1 MMSTYMRRI
10 RKLGPL
16 VWGMVASAT
25 GCFALIGGFLVA
37 ATGQEKPDARSSM
50 RADAKS
56 IKPLEGIGVA
66 LFLLAF
72 VASEA
77 GATIVA
83 FRR

>member
-1 MMSTYMRRI
+1 MMSSYIRRI

-16 VWGMVASAT
+16 MGDIVASAT
-25 GCFALIGGFLVA
+25 GCFALMRGFRA
-37 ATGQEKPDARSSM
+37 AAMGQERPDARSSK
-50 RADAKS
+50 RADGKS
-56 IKPLEGIGVA
+56 TKPLEGFGAA

-83 FRR
+83 LRR

>member
-1 MMSTYMRRI
+1 MMSSYMGRI

-16 VWGMVASAT
+16 VGDMVASAT
-25 GCFALIGGFLVA
+25 GCFALVRGFRVA
-37 ATGQEKPDARSSM
+37 AVGQEKPDASSSM
-50 RADAKS
+50 RADGKS
-56 IKPLEGIGVA
+56 AKPLEGIGAA

-83 FRR
+83 LRR

>member
-1 MMSTYMRRI
+1 MMSSYIRRI

-16 VWGMVASAT
+16 MGDMVASAT
-25 GCFALIGGFLVA
+25 GCFALMCGFRVA
-37 ATGQEKPDARSSM
+37 AMGQERPDARSSM
-50 RADAKS
+50 RADGKS
-56 IKPLEGIGVA
+56 RKPLEGIGAA

-83 FRR
+83 LRH